1 MSGMPGRSPWRSSLL
16 DKAALASAFLVWVF
30 FLANRGE
37 DLDTWFHLGVGR
49 WIVEH
54 RAVPALDPFSF
65 TAAANPYVDSHWLF
79 QVVLYAVHALGGILL
94 ITALQGACFLGGILI
109 LSRSAPTTGLD
120 SLKAAAFIALAPVVA
135 DRILL
140 RPDMATFLFM
150 AVFWRALFSHQAPS
164 RRWLWSLP
172 FVQVLWVNMHGLFM
186 FGPVLAG
193 AALAGGLSKAF
204 LPLPDAWKTAEER
217 GASWKELALLFVA
230 VCAAC
235 VVTPY
240 GAAGV
245 KYAYLLYTEI
255 GHGADSFMRS
265 VSELKSTGAVYQLS
279 PPVLMYRLIV
289 AGTVLSALLNRRRL
303 SLSAA
308 ATILAFG
315 HLAGQSVRNTA
326 YFSFLAV
333 PFMLRNFAEAL
344 PNGLSI
350 ALPAFRT
357 VSIAAAAILGFFLA
371 SGRYYVHTRDN
382 KSFGIGRNPFTQ
394 PDGAMDFVE
403 KSGLKGR
410 QLNDI
415 LFGGFMIWRWHPQR
429 PVFVDGRL
437 EVYGPAFLEEY
448 RRMTE
453 APTALWDELTRRW
466 DIQFAVLS
474 GISPY
479 SEHVVEY
486 LGGRK
491 DWPLLFSDGFSAV
504 YARRD
509 GVNKEAV
516 ARVLAARKNLFDAE
530 PVPVR
535 APGLRVHFPL
545 EALTRAKF
553 AVLAGDLAAARA
565 EYERILAVRPD
576 DLESLRSLAAVE
588 SRSGR
593 SAEAIALLQRAL
605 ATAPQDAPTASTLGI
620 MLTSAGRLDEAA
632 PLLEKAVRLQPDLA
646 QAHAA
651 LGALRYRKGDIAGAA
666 AALEK
671 ALSFAPNDPVAHFN
685 LGACRLKMDRRD
697 DAIASFRHA
706 LSLKPDYAEAKA
718 VLASL
723 GTR

>member
-1 MSGMPGRSPWRSSLL
+1 MPPLER
-16 DKAALASAFLVWVF
+16 AALSCAALVWLF

-54 RAVPALDPFSF
+54 RTVPGLDPFSF
-65 TAAANPYVDSHWLF
+65 TASANPYVDSHWLF
-79 QVVLYAVHALGGILL
+79 QVVLYAVHSLGGLPL
-94 ITALQGACFLGGILI
+94 ITVLQAACFLGGIHV
-109 LSRSAPTTGLD
+109 LSRSAPTPGLD
-120 SLKAAAFIALAPVVA
+120 SLKAAALIALAPVVA

-140 RPDMATFLFM
+140 RPDMATFLSM
-150 AVFWRALFSHQAPS
+150 AVFWRALFSSPAAS

-172 FVQVLWVNMHGLFM
+172 LVQIIWVNMHGLFM

-193 AALAGGLSKAF
+193 AALAGGLAKAF
-204 LPLPDAWKTAEER
+204 LPLPDGWRQAEER
-217 GASWKELALLFVA
+217 SASWKELALLFAA
-230 VCAAC
+230 VCLAC

-265 VSELKSTGAVYQLS
+265 VSELKSTGMVYQLS

-289 AGTVLSALLNRRRL
+289 AGTVLSAVLNRRRV
-303 SLSAA
+303 SISAA
-308 ATILAFG
+308 AVILAFG

-333 PFMLRNFAEAL
+333 PFMLRNLGEAL
-344 PNGLSI
+344 PSGLPR
-350 ALPAFRT
+350 ALPAFRA
-357 VSIAAAAILGFFLA
+357 VSIAAAAFLGFFLA

-382 KSFGIGRNPFTQ
+382 KAFGVGRNPFTR
-394 PDGAMDFVE
+394 PDGAIAFVE
-403 KSGLKGR
+403 KSGLKGPY
-410 QLNDI
+410 LNDI
-415 LFGGFMIWRWHPQR
+415 LFGGMMIWRWHPER

-437 EVYGPAFLEEY
+437 EVYGPEFLQEY

-453 APTALWDELTRRW
+453 APAGLWDALTKRW

-486 LGGRK
+486 LAGRK

-504 YARRD
+504 YARRN
-509 GVNKEAV
+509 GMNKDVV
-516 ARVLAARKNLFDAE
+516 ARILRERGGLFDTGPAPVLAQDW
-530 PVPVR
+530 R
-535 APGLRVHFPL
+535 ANFPL
-545 EALTRAKF
+545 ESLTRAKF
-553 AVLAGDLAAARA
+553 AVLAGDLPAARA
-565 EYERILAVRPD
+565 EYERILAARPD

-588 SRSGR
+588 ARAGR
-593 SAEAIALLQRAL
+593 PAESVSLLQRAM
-605 ATAPQDAPTASTLGI
+605 AAVPQDAPTAATLGV
-620 MLTSAGRLDEAA
+620 MLVSTGRLDEASA
-632 PLLEKAVRLQPDLA
+632 LLEKAVRLQPDLA

-651 LGALRYRKGDIAGAA
+651 LGAIRYQKGDINGAA
-666 AALEK
+666 SALET
-671 ALSFAPNDPVAHFN
+671 ALTLAPNDPVAHFN
-685 LGACRLKMDRRD
+685 LGACRLKQDRRD
-697 DAIASFRHA
+697 DAVASFRHA
-706 LSLKPDYAEAKA
+706 LALKPDYAEAKA

-723 GTR
+723 GAP